1 MKYLEQPGSAAAR
14 IAFLH
19 NPSEPEAEP
28 SSTVVAVAAA
38 LQLPSRRAKLSGYL
52 RALFAAA
59 AGALPVFCSAC
70 QEWTSAMELAAFAQQ
85 PGAHSK

>member
-28 SSTVVAVAAA
+28 SSTVVAVSAA

-59 AGALPVFCSAC
+59 AGALPFLLLCLSGTDICYGIGSIRTTAWRT
-70 QEWTSAMELAAFAQQ
+70 Q
-85 PGAHSK
+85 